1 MWYYYLMKEVP
12 LMKKNILGSVIKDAR
27 KKKKLTQKQLSKLTG
42 YSQNT
47 ISNHENGNRSLDED
61 NIKTYATALDL
72 TSDELFEALDIK
84 NSLENKIMIIDKK
97 QTKIDNLLDVY
108 SQLEG
113 SRQTK
118 VYNFAEQQLEEQNS
132 NVVQFPIQ
140 NNHEEVQAYLSAGTG
155 ILNYYEADKDIIEV
169 PADAPEHDWIFK
181 IAGISMKPLFDDGDI
196 VYVDEFKQGIDSI
209 QNGRIYVV
217 EVDGEAYIKKVYV
230 YEETKILR
238 LVSLN
243 KDYTDLLFN
252 FENSDINFIGRVI
265 I

>member
-1 MWYYYLMKEVP
+1 
-12 LMKKNILGSVIKDAR
+12 MKKNILGSVIKDAR
-27 KKKKLTQKQLSKLTG
+27 KKKKLTQEQLSKLTG

-61 NIKTYATALDL
+61 NIKTYATALGL
-72 TSDELFEALDIK
+72 TSDDLFEALDIK

-108 SQLEG
+108 SQLEE

-132 NVVQFPIQ
+132 NVVQFPVQ

-155 ILNYYEADKDIIEV
+155 ILNYYEADKDIVEV

-181 IAGISMKPLFDDGDI
+181 IVGDSMKPLFDTGDI
-196 VYVDEFKQGIDSI
+196 VYVDEFKQGTDTI

-230 YEETKILR
+230 YEETKTLR

-243 KDYTDLLFN
+243 KDYMDLLFR
-252 FENSDINFIGRVI
+252 FEDSDIKFIGRVI

>member
-1 MWYYYLMKEVP
+1 
-12 LMKKNILGSVIKDAR
+12 MKKNILGSVIKYAR
-27 KKKKLTQKQLSKLTG
+27 KKKKLTQEQLSKLTG

-61 NIKTYATALDL
+61 NIKTYATALGL
-72 TSDELFEALDIK
+72 TSDDLFEALDIK

-97 QTKIDNLLDVY
+97 QTKIDNLLDMY
-108 SQLEG
+108 SQLEE

-155 ILNYYEADKDIIEV
+155 ILNYYEADKDIVEV

-181 IAGISMKPLFDDGDI
+181 IVGDSMKPLFDTGDI
-196 VYVDEFKQGIDSI
+196 V
-209 QNGRIYVV
+209 YVV

-230 YEETKILR
+230 YEETKTLR

-243 KDYTDLLFN
+243 KDYIDLLFR
-252 FENSDINFIGRVI
+252 FEDSDIKFIGRVI

>member
-1 MWYYYLMKEVP
+1 
-12 LMKKNILGSVIKDAR
+12 MKKNILGSVIKDAR
-27 KKKKLTQKQLSKLTG
+27 KKKKLTQEQLSKLTG

-72 TSDELFEALDIK
+72 TPDDLFEALHIK

-97 QTKIDNLLDVY
+97 QTKIDNLLDLY
-108 SQLEG
+108 SQLEE

-132 NVVQFPIQ
+132 KVVQFPVQ

-155 ILNYYEADKDIIEV
+155 ILNYYEADKDIVEV

-181 IAGISMKPLFDDGDI
+181 IVGDSMKPLFDTGDI
-196 VYVDEFKQGIDSI
+196 VYVDEFKQGIDTI

-230 YEETKILR
+230 YEETKTLR

-243 KDYTDLLFN
+243 KDYKDLLFR
-252 FENSDINFIGRVI
+252 FEDSDIKFIGRVI

>member
-1 MWYYYLMKEVP
+1 
-12 LMKKNILGSVIKDAR
+12 MKKNILGSVIKDAR
-27 KKKKLTQKQLSKLTG
+27 KKKKLTQEQLSKLTG

-61 NIKTYATALDL
+61 NIKTYATALGL
-72 TSDELFEALDIK
+72 TSDDLFEALDIK

-108 SQLEG
+108 SQLEE

-118 VYNFAEQQLEEQNS
+118 VYNFAEQQLEEQNT
-132 NVVQFPIQ
+132 NVVQFPVQ

-155 ILNYYEADKDIIEV
+155 ILNYYEADKDIVEV

-230 YEETKILR
+230 YEETKTLR

-243 KDYTDLLFN
+243 KDYMDLLFR
-252 FENSDINFIGRVI
+252 FEDSDIKFIGRVI

>member
-1 MWYYYLMKEVP
+1 MKEVP

-27 KKKKLTQKQLSKLTG
+27 KKKKLTQEQLSKLTG

-61 NIKTYATALDL
+61 NIKTYATALGL
-72 TSDELFEALDIK
+72 TSDDLFEALDIK

-97 QTKIDNLLDVY
+97 QTKIDNLLDMY
-108 SQLEG
+108 SQLEE

-155 ILNYYEADKDIIEV
+155 ILNYYEADKDIVEV

-181 IAGISMKPLFDDGDI
+181 IVGDSMKPLFDTGDI

-230 YEETKILR
+230 YEETKTLR

-243 KDYTDLLFN
+243 KDYIDLLFR
-252 FENSDINFIGRVI
+252 FEDSDIKFIGRVI

>member
-1 MWYYYLMKEVP
+1 MNE
-12 LMKKNILGSVIKDAR
+12 II
-27 KKKKLTQKQLSKLTG
+27 KKKRLEKNMSLEDVGKLVGVGKSTVRKWENGMIENMGRDKIVALSK
-42 YSQNT
+42 
-47 ISNHENGNRSLDED
+47 
-61 NIKTYATALDL
+61 
-72 TSDELFEALDIK
+72 ALDI
-84 NSLENKIMIIDKK
+84 SPIDILGMSEKDLPK
-97 QTKIDNLLDVY
+97 SSIETIYN
-108 SQLEG
+108 QLEKP
-113 SRQTK
+113 RQTK

-132 NVVQFPIQ
+132 NVVQFPVQ

-155 ILNYYEADKDIIEV
+155 ILNYYEADKDIVEV

-230 YEETKILR
+230 YEETKTLR

-243 KDYTDLLFN
+243 KDYKDLLFR
-252 FENSDINFIGRVI
+252 FEDSDINFIGRVI

>member
-1 MWYYYLMKEVP
+1 
-12 LMKKNILGSVIKDAR
+12 MKKNILGSVIKDAR
-27 KKKKLTQKQLSKLTG
+27 KKKKLTQEQLSKLTG

-61 NIKTYATALDL
+61 NIKTYATALGL
-72 TSDELFEALDIK
+72 TSDDLFEALDIK

-108 SQLEG
+108 SQLEE

-132 NVVQFPIQ
+132 NVVQFPTQ

-155 ILNYYEADKDIIEV
+155 ILNYYEADKDIVEV

-181 IAGISMKPLFDDGDI
+181 IVGDSMKPLFDTGDI
-196 VYVDEFKQGIDSI
+196 VYVDEFKQGTDTI

-230 YEETKILR
+230 YEETKMLR

-243 KDYTDLLFN
+243 KDYMDLLFR
-252 FENSDINFIGRVI
+252 FEDSDIKFIGRVI

>member
-1 MWYYYLMKEVP
+1 MKEVP

-27 KKKKLTQKQLSKLTG
+27 KKKKLTQEQLSKLTG

-61 NIKTYATALDL
+61 NIKTYATALGL
-72 TSDELFEALDIK
+72 TSDDLFEALDIK
-84 NSLENKIMIIDKK
+84 NSLENKIMIIDKT

-108 SQLEG
+108 SQLEE

-132 NVVQFPIQ
+132 NVVQFPVQ
-140 NNHEEVQAYLSAGTG
+140 NNREEVQAYLSAGTG
-155 ILNYYEADKDIIEV
+155 ILNYYEADNDIVEV

-230 YEETKILR
+230 YEETKVLR

-243 KDYTDLLFN
+243 KDYTDLLFR
-252 FENSDINFIGRVI
+252 FEDSDIKFIGRVI

>member
-1 MWYYYLMKEVP
+1 
-12 LMKKNILGSVIKDAR
+12 MKKNILGSVIKDAR
-27 KKKKLTQKQLSKLTG
+27 KKKKLTQAQLSKLTG

-61 NIKTYATALDL
+61 NIKTYATALGL
-72 TSDELFEALDIK
+72 TSDDLFEALDIK

-108 SQLEG
+108 SQLEE

-155 ILNYYEADKDIIEV
+155 ILNYYEADKDIVEV

-181 IAGISMKPLFDDGDI
+181 IVGDSMKPLFDTGDI
-196 VYVDEFKQGIDSI
+196 VYVDEFKQGTDTI

-230 YEETKILR
+230 YEETKTLR

-243 KDYTDLLFN
+243 KDYIDLLFR
-252 FENSDINFIGRVI
+252 FEDSDIKFIGRVI

>member
-1 MWYYYLMKEVP
+1 MNEIIKMKRLEKNMSLEEVGK
-12 LMKKNILGSVIKDAR
+12 LVGVGKSTVR
-27 KKKKLTQKQLSKLTG
+27 KWENGMIENMGRDKIVALSK
-42 YSQNT
+42 
-47 ISNHENGNRSLDED
+47 
-61 NIKTYATALDL
+61 
-72 TSDELFEALDIK
+72 ALDI
-84 NSLENKIMIIDKK
+84 SP
-97 QTKIDNLLDVY
+97 LDILGMSEKDLPKSSIETIY
-108 SQLEG
+108 NQLEKP
-113 SRQTK
+113 RQTK

-140 NNHEEVQAYLSAGTG
+140 NSHEEVQAYLSAGTG
-155 ILNYYEADKDIIEV
+155 ILNYYEADKDIVEV

-181 IAGISMKPLFDDGDI
+181 IVGDSMKPLFDTGDI
-196 VYVDEFKQGIDSI
+196 VYVDEFKQGTDTI

>member
-1 MWYYYLMKEVP
+1 
-12 LMKKNILGSVIKDAR
+12 MKKNILGSVIKDAR
-27 KKKKLTQKQLSKLTG
+27 KKKKLTKEQLSKLTG

-61 NIKTYATALDL
+61 NIKTYATALGL
-72 TSDELFEALDIK
+72 TSDDLFEALDIK

-97 QTKIDNLLDVY
+97 QTKIDNLLDMY
-108 SQLEG
+108 SQLEE

-132 NVVQFPIQ
+132 KVVQFPIQ

-155 ILNYYEADKDIIEV
+155 ILNYYEADKDIVEV

-181 IAGISMKPLFDDGDI
+181 IVGDSMKPLFDTGDI
-196 VYVDEFKQGIDSI
+196 VYVDEFKQGIDTI

-230 YEETKILR
+230 YEETKTLR

-243 KDYTDLLFN
+243 KDYIDLLFR
-252 FENSDINFIGRVI
+252 FEDSDIKFIGRVI

>member
-1 MWYYYLMKEVP
+1 MNEIIKMKRLEKNMSLEEVGN
-12 LMKKNILGSVIKDAR
+12 LVGVGKSTVR
-27 KKKKLTQKQLSKLTG
+27 KWENGMIENMGRDKIVALSK
-42 YSQNT
+42 
-47 ISNHENGNRSLDED
+47 
-61 NIKTYATALDL
+61 
-72 TSDELFEALDIK
+72 ALDI
-84 NSLENKIMIIDKK
+84 SP
-97 QTKIDNLLDVY
+97 LDILGMSEKDLPKSSIETIY
-108 SQLEG
+108 NQLEKP
-113 SRQTK
+113 RQTK

-132 NVVQFPIQ
+132 KVVQFPIQ

-155 ILNYYEADKDIIEV
+155 ILNYYEADKDIVEV

-181 IAGISMKPLFDDGDI
+181 IVGDSMKPLFDTGDI
-196 VYVDEFKQGIDSI
+196 VYVDEFKQGTDTI

>member
-1 MWYYYLMKEVP
+1 MKEVP

-27 KKKKLTQKQLSKLTG
+27 KKKKLTQEQLSKLTG

-61 NIKTYATALDL
+61 NIKTYATALGL
-72 TSDELFEALDIK
+72 TSDDLFEALDIK

-108 SQLEG
+108 SQLEEF
-113 SRQTK
+113 RQTK

-132 NVVQFPIQ
+132 KVVQFPIQ

-155 ILNYYEADKDIIEV
+155 ILNYYEADKDIVEV

-181 IAGISMKPLFDDGDI
+181 IVGDSMKPLFDTGDI
-196 VYVDEFKQGIDSI
+196 VYVDEFKQGIDTI

-230 YEETKILR
+230 YEETKTLR

-243 KDYTDLLFN
+243 KDYIDLLFR
-252 FENSDINFIGRVI
+252 FEDSDIKFIGRVI

>member
-1 MWYYYLMKEVP
+1 
-12 LMKKNILGSVIKDAR
+12 MKKNILGSVIKDAR
-27 KKKKLTQKQLSKLTG
+27 KKKKLTQEQLSKLTG

-61 NIKTYATALDL
+61 NIKTYATALGL
-72 TSDELFEALDIK
+72 TSDDLFEALDIK

-108 SQLEG
+108 NQLEG

-140 NNHEEVQAYLSAGTG
+140 NNREEVQAYLSAGTG
-155 ILNYYEADKDIIEV
+155 ILNYYEADKDIVEV
-169 PADAPEHDWIFK
+169 PSDAPEHDWIFK
-181 IAGISMKPLFDDGDI
+181 IVGDSMKPLFDTGDI
-196 VYVDEFKQGIDSI
+196 VYVDEFKQGTDTI

-230 YEETKILR
+230 YEETEVLR

>member
-1 MWYYYLMKEVP
+1 MKEVP

-27 KKKKLTQKQLSKLTG
+27 KKKKLTQAQLSKLTG

-61 NIKTYATALDL
+61 NIKTYATALGL
-72 TSDELFEALDIK
+72 TSDDLFEALDIK

-108 SQLEG
+108 SQLEE

-155 ILNYYEADKDIIEV
+155 ILNYYEADKDIVEV

-181 IAGISMKPLFDDGDI
+181 IVGDSMKPLFDTGDI
-196 VYVDEFKQGIDSI
+196 VYVDEFKQGTDTI

-230 YEETKILR
+230 YEETKTLR

-243 KDYTDLLFN
+243 KDYIDLLFR
-252 FENSDINFIGRVI
+252 FKDSDIKFIGRVI

>member
-1 MWYYYLMKEVP
+1 MESILKTKRLEKNMTLEEVGN
-12 LMKKNILGSVIKDAR
+12 LVGVGKSTVR
-27 KKKKLTQKQLSKLTG
+27 KWENGMIENMGRDKIVALSK
-42 YSQNT
+42 
-47 ISNHENGNRSLDED
+47 
-61 NIKTYATALDL
+61 
-72 TSDELFEALDIK
+72 ALDI
-84 NSLENKIMIIDKK
+84 SP
-97 QTKIDNLLDVY
+97 LDILGMSEKDLPKSSIETIY
-108 SQLEG
+108 NQLEKP
-113 SRQTK
+113 RQTK

-132 NVVQFPIQ
+132 KVVQFPVQ

-155 ILNYYEADKDIIEV
+155 ILNYYEADKDIVEV

-181 IAGISMKPLFDDGDI
+181 IVGDSMKPLFDTGDI
-196 VYVDEFKQGIDSI
+196 VYVDEFKQGIDTI

-243 KDYTDLLFN
+243 KDYTDLLFK

>member
-1 MWYYYLMKEVP
+1 
-12 LMKKNILGSVIKDAR
+12 MKKNILGSVIKDAR
-27 KKKKLTQKQLSKLTG
+27 KSKNLTQKQLSELTG

-61 NIKTYATALDL
+61 NIKTYAKALGL
-72 TSDELFEALDIK
+72 TSDDLFDALEIK
-84 NSLENKIMIIDKK
+84 NSIENTIMFVDKN
-97 QTKIDNLLDVY
+97 QTNMDNLLNVFK
-108 SQLEG
+108 QLNPE
-113 SRQTK
+113 RQTK
-118 VYNFAEQQLEEQNS
+118 VYNFAEQQLEEQNT
-132 NVVQFPIQ
+132 NVVQFPVQ

-155 ILNYYEADKDIIEV
+155 ILNYYEADKDIVEV

-230 YEETKILR
+230 YEETQTLR

-243 KDYTDLLFN
+243 KDYMDLLFR
-252 FENSDINFIGRVI
+252 FEDSDIKFIGRVI

>member
-1 MWYYYLMKEVP
+1 MKR
-12 LMKKNILGSVIKDAR
+12 NILGSVIKDAR
-27 KKKKLTQKQLSKLTG
+27 KKKKLTQEQLSKLTG

-61 NIKTYATALDL
+61 NIKTYATALGL

-108 SQLEG
+108 SQLER
-113 SRQTK
+113 SRQAK

-140 NNHEEVQAYLSAGTG
+140 NNREEVQAYLSAGTG
-155 ILNYYEADKDIIEV
+155 ILNYYEADKDIVEV

-181 IAGISMKPLFDDGDI
+181 IVGDSMKPLFDTGDI
-196 VYVDEFKQGIDSI
+196 VYVDEFKQGIDTI

-230 YEETKILR
+230 YEETEVLR